1 VPIKR
6 GAIAEEMAAAA
17 ILIADQYGAA
27 VEALHVI
34 RVPLDV
40 DLSAAMADAERE
52 GEEALARVRRLGERF
67 DVEVTTTMTRARALG
82 RAIVD
87 RAAVSGAD
95 LIVLGSSP
103 RWRRQSRFFSPTVDF
118 VLRHAGSCEVV
129 IVAFPQS
136 VLGDRRARA

>member
-1 VPIKR
+1 
-6 GAIAEEMAAAA
+6 MAATA
-17 ILIADQYGAA
+17 ILLADEYGAA

-34 RVPLDV
+34 RVPLEH
-40 DLSAAMADAERE
+40 DLGAAMAAAERE
-52 GEEALARVRRLGERF
+52 GEEALAGVLRLGQRF
-67 DVEVTTTMTRARALG
+67 DVEVSATTTRARALG

-87 RAAVSGAD
+87 RVAETGAD

-118 VLRHAGSCEVV
+118 VLRHASCEVV

-136 VLGDRRARA
+136 VLDDLSTRS